1 MSDWLLIA
9 MLAGYAF
16 WFGYDLGRRRE
27 RKRAAAAMILT
38 GCVVEQ
44 AKNIKT
50 SRRFTGEGPRITN
63 ATVWTIGGVGKFK
76 VTLEEQDA

>member
-1 MSDWLLIA
+1 MNEALFTVMWLI
-9 MLAGYAF
+9 YAF
-16 WFGYDLGRRRE
+16 WAGHEVGLRRE
-27 RKRAAAAMILT
+27 RKRAAAAMNLA

-44 AKNIKT
+44 ARNIKT
-50 SRRFTGEGPRITN
+50 SRRFTGHGPTITN

>member
-16 WFGYDLGRRRE
+16 WFGHEVGLRRE
-27 RKRAAAAMILT
+27 RKRAAAAMNLAVS
-38 GCVVEQ
+38 VVEQ
-44 AKNIKT
+44 AKNLKT
-50 SRRFTGEGPRITN
+50 SRRFTGEGPTITN

-76 VTLEEQDA
+76 VTLEEQDT